1 MRLEPQVMRILCKG
15 LLCAV
20 FAVLFLLVT
29 NTAPVTAQETTEQ
42 GTEAQ
47 EINWTGPYV
56 GVGGGVSWTDF
67 DVDTDIS
74 GSEKHRKRL
83 CFEYYSYKKKK
94 KKVICYPPDRH
105 WRYRRPKS
113 FSDSFSINEEQTNFF
128 GTIQLG
134 FDQQINNFFV
144 IGAFVD
150 ADKYFGS
157 SENFTAVNTGPHGLT
172 TALKGTFDLDYSA
185 TIGTRF
191 GVLINPTT
199 LIYGL
204 VGYTYLKVDGDL
216 SYMFNSKHGMHNVNF
231 AMPDDFEGV
240 TVGGGLQTKISP
252 TTSFKFEYRYTNFES
267 ESASSSFQ
275 SMTDTR
281 KDLYYGFY
289 KQTQQM
295 ISGTAN
301 TEIETD
307 MHSIRAVLV
316 FQIPPL
322 AAP

>member
-1 MRLEPQVMRILCKG
+1 MRVFSKG
-15 LLCAV
+15 LLCVVIAV
-20 FAVLFLLVT
+20 IFSSFT
-29 NTAPVTAQETTEQ
+29 NTATVKAQETT
-42 GTEAQ
+42 TPTL
-47 EINWTGPYV
+47 NWTGPYV
-56 GVGGGVSWTDF
+56 GVGGGVSWSDF
-67 DVDTDIS
+67 DIDTDIT

-83 CFEYYSYKKKK
+83 CKEFYKRKKKH
-94 KKVICYPPDRH
+94 VLCYPPDKWWYYH
-105 WRYRRPKS
+105 KPKS

-157 SENFTAVNTGPHGLT
+157 SESFTAVNMGPHGLT
-172 TALKGTFDLDYSA
+172 TKLQGSFDLDYSA

-191 GVLINPTT
+191 GFLINPAT

-216 SYMFNSKHGMHNVNF
+216 SYMFNSKHGMHNVNLAF
-231 AMPDDFEGV
+231 PDDFEGV

-267 ESASSSFQ
+267 ESQSSSFQ
-275 SMTDTR
+275 SMTDDR

-295 ISGTAN
+295 VSGTAN
-301 TEIETD
+301 TKIDTD

-322 AAP
+322 PAP